1 MLLINKS
8 IREFIS
14 KIKNKNGVF
23 LGYVHFL
30 ARERLWDGL
39 PDLGWMRQLAYAS
52 C

>member
-1 MLLINKS
+1 MLYLMDKGEVMLMSKS

-30 ARERLWDGL
+30 ARERF
-39 PDLGWMRQLAYAS
+39 LGWIA
-52 C
+52 